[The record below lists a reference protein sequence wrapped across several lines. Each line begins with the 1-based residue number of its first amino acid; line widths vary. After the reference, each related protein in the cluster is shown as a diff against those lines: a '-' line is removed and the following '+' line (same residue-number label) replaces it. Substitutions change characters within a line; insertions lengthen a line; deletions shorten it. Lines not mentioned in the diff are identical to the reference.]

1 MKKVSLLLA
10 ALTFACVS
18 VFGDYSQV
26 LPLNYEDF
34 FRADAI
40 AEDGEHLERGE
51 YIEGAA
57 QGTANPF
64 MGNQWNLSSSTSYRA
79 RTNPSVEDN
88 TLSYGTYVDNAKG
101 KAIVLDGTIDNSR
114 ISIYSLMS
122 NNTYSSS
129 DGSKSYYLAA
139 LVNFTTVSSSG
150 GADFLSF
157 DGNYTATTARAR
169 VAVKKGTSSSQ
180 FHIGMEY
187 SATPGASTVWSEE
200 LEGGNTHL
208 IVVKITPNT
217 NKTVDD
223 IESAKLWLDPDLTKA
238 ENELTP
244 LVSVTG
250 KGIGSIRGINIVQ
263 KKNVTGK
270 IAGLRFS
277 DNWADVVKAE
287 AVPTGD
293 AVDYIDTKLNDGTWG
308 EPAASYTS
316 GSYPSSIV
324 NGFQLTAAGLQ
335 TGSKVYD
342 YGDEQVTYQ
351 YRISMDK
358 KDNTHDGGIIEFP
371 LLTSVQKVVV
381 YASSGSADK
390 ALNLQQFSYGTN
402 KWNDVASYITTSTDC
417 FRFETVLNS
426 NETTRLRLVN
436 PDGSTKYIW
445 RIVAYPIV
453 ELDRIVTDFS
463 DASVWGE
470 PAASVTDPFPS
481 SEIAGFSLVKAGLE
495 NKSIMGPA
503 GEAFTP
509 RITVDKKSNGGM
521 IICPAVTGVYQVDVY
536 ASVGGSAHTFTL
548 DAYDYNKDKWATVE
562 TFECETTGICYRFSK
577 VLNSDQ
583 LTKLRIANADGSAKY
598 IWKIV
603 TYPAVP
609 TQMAVP
615 ASPAVDNIAAHS
627 FTAKWTA
634 VEGASGYRVVVF
646 NDNGSRKTTQEIE
659 GGNIFQYNFKSLD
672 PETSYT
678 FKVSAKGDGET
689 TIDSELSEA
698 VAVTTAPEIDDVY
711 TRPVTNGNFGT
722 ICLPKASA
730 NLSAVGA
737 VFFRV
742 AGKIMDGSA
751 LQQVVFDEVTELE
764 AGVPYVFLAEAD
776 EINIPLTGDAV
787 EAPNNENSNGLIGS
801 FTVASV
807 GNSVYR
813 FILKNNKLYC
823 SKDQSYSVGE
833 NRAYFKIDEMSEFD
847 NSAPAPGRRRVS
859 MSVEQ
864 EQNATGIE
872 NAEFINGVQKRIE
885 NGQVIIIRNG
895 VKYNAA
901 GQIVK

>member
-40 AEDGEHLERGE
+40 AEDGEHLERDAYASTTQGSSGE
-51 YIEGAA
+51 ALKANMWSRSGKAADQGGDNPAVAASTLEYGNYID
-57 QGTANPF
+57 
-64 MGNQWNLSSSTSYRA
+64 NL
-79 RTNPSVEDN
+79 
-88 TLSYGTYVDNAKG
+88 KG
-101 KAIVLDGTIDNSR
+101 KEIILANLPLVGEATQTR
-114 ISIYSLMS
+114 ASIYSLKS
-122 NNTYSSS
+122 NYDYS
-129 DGSKSYYLAA
+129 GAPYYMAA
-139 LVNFTTVSSSG
+139 LIQINEATG
-150 GADFLSF
+150 KGDILAF
-157 DGNYTATTARAR
+157 DGNYTANAQRAR
-169 VAVKKGTSSSQ
+169 LYANKQGSGYKLGLGWNGDPETWT
-180 FHIGMEY
+180 
-187 SATPGASTVWSEE
+187 AE
-200 LEGGNTHL
+200 LAFGSTHL
-208 IVVKITPNT
+208 VVMKIVPCGDVSGEQTET
-217 NKTVDD
+217 G
-223 IESAKLWLDPDLTKA
+223 ALWIDPDLSKSEA
-238 ENELTP
+238 ENTVFAE
-244 LVSVTG
+244 VSYTNSSSLFKSV
-250 KGIGSIRGINIVQ
+250 RGITIRQ
-263 KKNVTGK
+263 RSKIGGK
-270 IAGLRFS
+270 IAGLRFGA
-277 DNWADVVKAE
+277 NWADVVKAE

-308 EPAASYTS
+308 EPAESSYTS
-316 GSYPSSIV
+316 GSYPSSTV

-335 TGSKVYD
+335 TGSKTYN
-342 YGDEQVTYQ
+342 YGDEEVTYQ

-358 KDNTHDGGIIEFP
+358 NTYGGAIEFP
-371 LLTSVQKVVV
+371 LLSSVQKVVV

-390 ALNLQQFSYGTN
+390 YLTLQQFSYGTN
-402 KWNDVASYITTSTDC
+402 KWNDVGSYHMTSQDC

-426 NETTRLRLVN
+426 DETTRLRLVN
-436 PDGSTKYIW
+436 ADGSTKYIW

-453 ELDRIVTDFS
+453 ELDRIATDFS

-470 PAASVTDPFPS
+470 PAASISNPFPS

-548 DAYDYNKDKWATVE
+548 DAYDYNKDKWATIE
-562 TFECETTGICYRFSK
+562 TFECQTTGTCYRFSK
-577 VLNSDQ
+577 VLNNDGV
-583 LTKLRIANADGSAKY
+583 TRLRIANADGSAKY

-603 TYPAVP
+603 TYPTAP

-615 ASPAVDNIAAHS
+615 ASPEVANVAAHS
-627 FTAKWTA
+627 FTARWTA

-646 NDNGSRKTTQEIE
+646 NNDGSRKTTKEVE
-659 GGNIFQYNFKSLD
+659 GGDIFQYNITGLD
-672 PETSYT
+672 PATDYT

-698 VAVTTAPEIDDVY
+698 VAVTTAPEINDVY
-711 TRPVTNGNFGT
+711 TRPVTNGNYGT

-730 NLSAVGA
+730 DLSAAGA
-737 VFFRV
+737 VFFEV

-751 LQQVVFDEVTELE
+751 LQQVVFDEVTALE

-807 GNSVYR
+807 SSSVYR
-813 FILKNNKLYC
+813 FILKDNKLYC
-823 SKDQSYSVGE
+823 AKDQSYYVGE

-847 NSAPAPGRRRVS
+847 NSAPAPGRRRIS